1 MLVKVLFSVSVTV
14 FLFTTCYLLVKKNI
28 EAKKHIAQRIR
39 NLDEAELAKQQK
51 AELEYKKA
59 KATSLKE
66 IPFVERVVIPFKQWL
81 ERTVMSIAP
90 KEIQMHIQK
99 RLTTAGK
106 YPQWTVSMFLIV
118 DLVMAMFGVFL
129 GVDLSGKQEMA
140 PIQRIVAM
148 FLGCLVGGLMPF
160 SILNIITQK
169 RQKAIQKQLPELLDL
184 LCVSVQAGLS
194 FDGAMRKIVD
204 RMEGPLIDECRKMLD
219 DIRMGAVRRQ
229 ALRLMGERCDVQ
241 DVALFT
247 TAVIQAERLGTSMA
261 TTLNNQAENMR
272 ERRRQYIKAEA
283 LKAPVKIVFPLIMF
297 IFPALFVVTLL
308 PAILGLSDSMILG
321 K

>member
-28 EAKKHIAQRIR
+28 EAKKQIAQRIR

-66 IPFVERVVIPFKQWL
+66 IPFVERVVIPFKHWL

-194 FDGAMRKIVD
+194 FDGAMRKIVE

>member
-14 FLFTTCYLLVKKNI
+14 FLFTTCYFLVKKNV
-28 EAKKHIAQRIR
+28 EVKKQIAQRIR

-66 IPFVERVVIPFKQWL
+66 IPFVERVVIPFKKWL

-99 RLTTAGK
+99 KLTTAGK

-129 GVDLSGKQEMA
+129 GVDLSGKNEMA

-148 FLGCLVGGLMPF
+148 LLGCLVGGLMPF

-194 FDGAMRKIVD
+194 FDGAMRKIVE

-219 DIRMGAVRRQ
+219 DIHMGAVRRQ

>member
-14 FLFTTCYLLVKKNI
+14 FLFTTFYLLVKKNI

-129 GVDLSGKQEMA
+129 GVDLSGKNEMA

-194 FDGAMRKIVD
+194 FDGAMRKIVE

-308 PAILGLSDSMILG
+308 PAILGLSDSVILG

>member
-14 FLFTTCYLLVKKNI
+14 FLFITCYLLVKKNI
-28 EAKKHIAQRIR
+28 EAKKQIAQRIR

-194 FDGAMRKIVD
+194 FDGAMRKIVE

>member
-1 MLVKVLFSVSVTV
+1 
-14 FLFTTCYLLVKKNI
+14 
-28 EAKKHIAQRIR
+28 
-39 NLDEAELAKQQK
+39 
-51 AELEYKKA
+51 
-59 KATSLKE
+59 
-66 IPFVERVVIPFKQWL
+66 
-81 ERTVMSIAP
+81 
-90 KEIQMHIQK
+90 
-99 RLTTAGK
+99 
-106 YPQWTVSMFLIV
+106 
-118 DLVMAMFGVFL
+118 
-129 GVDLSGKQEMA
+129 
-140 PIQRIVAM
+140 
-148 FLGCLVGGLMPF
+148 
-160 SILNIITQK
+160 
-169 RQKAIQKQLPELLDL
+169 
-184 LCVSVQAGLS
+184 
-194 FDGAMRKIVD
+194 
-204 RMEGPLIDECRKMLD
+204 MLD

>member
-194 FDGAMRKIVD
+194 FDGAMRKIVE

>member
-28 EAKKHIAQRIR
+28 EAKKQIAQRIR
-39 NLDEAELAKQQK
+39 ILEEAELAKQQK

-194 FDGAMRKIVD
+194 FDGAMRKIVE

>member
-14 FLFTTCYLLVKKNI
+14 FLFTTCYFLVKKNV
-28 EAKKHIAQRIR
+28 EVKKQIAQRIR

-129 GVDLSGKQEMA
+129 GVDLSGKNEMA

-194 FDGAMRKIVD
+194 FDGAMRKIVE

>member
-28 EAKKHIAQRIR
+28 EAKKQIAQRIR

-194 FDGAMRKIVD
+194 FDGAMRKIVE

>member
-1 MLVKVLFSVSVTV
+1 
-14 FLFTTCYLLVKKNI
+14 
-28 EAKKHIAQRIR
+28 
-39 NLDEAELAKQQK
+39 
-51 AELEYKKA
+51 
-59 KATSLKE
+59 
-66 IPFVERVVIPFKQWL
+66 
-81 ERTVMSIAP
+81 
-90 KEIQMHIQK
+90 
-99 RLTTAGK
+99 
-106 YPQWTVSMFLIV
+106 
-118 DLVMAMFGVFL
+118 
-129 GVDLSGKQEMA
+129 
-140 PIQRIVAM
+140 
-148 FLGCLVGGLMPF
+148 MPF

-194 FDGAMRKIVD
+194 FDGAMRKIVE

-297 IFPALFVVTLL
+297 IFPTLFVVTLL

>member
-28 EAKKHIAQRIR
+28 EAKKQIAQRIR

-194 FDGAMRKIVD
+194 FDGAMRKIVE

-283 LKAPVKIVFPLIMF
+283 LKAAVKIVFPLIMF

>member
-28 EAKKHIAQRIR
+28 EAKKQIAQRIR